1 MALMLALMMKKML
14 ATLGIAAIGALAA
27 KALGV
32 ALLALLIAS
41 LIGIKKLA
49 ETSQDDGGGGG
60 HHVQYVTAEHH
71 RQKREIDN
79 ELPLPY
85 RGWAK
90 HSKI

>member
-1 MALMLALMMKKML
+1 MLALMMKKML

-27 KALGV
+27 KALGI
-32 ALLALLIAS
+32 ALLAFLLAS

-49 ETSQDDGGGGG
+49 ESPHDDGG
-60 HHVQYVTAEHH
+60 HRVQYVTAHTEHH

-85 RGWAK
+85 RGWAR
-90 HSKI
+90 HSTA